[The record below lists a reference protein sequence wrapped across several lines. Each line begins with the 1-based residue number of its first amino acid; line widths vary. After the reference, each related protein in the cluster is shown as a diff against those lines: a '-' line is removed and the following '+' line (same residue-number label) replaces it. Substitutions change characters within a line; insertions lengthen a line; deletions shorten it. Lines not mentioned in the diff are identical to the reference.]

1 MYQVTEKSTQHS
13 LQTPHGFGTP
23 HRFPNASKGV
33 ISSLMSDL
41 ASQLYPTGR
50 AFNMLKNGVMDKL
63 HTAINRSFIRI
74 IEDCGLT
81 IDSTIPDNDNFSL
94 QDCALWEYRF
104 GIVTNENLTIA
115 QRKDAIYRRMSR
127 GRNVKARQGRL
138 YIQEQLQ
145 LAGFNVFVFENGFI
159 EGGVKVYKT
168 PIEINGSSALNVQHG
183 LDLQHGIGAQ
193 HGSVGSDI
201 IANSN
206 NPNESFSVG
215 TNLWASFFIGGETLG
230 EMASVDANRQ
240 IEFRELVLKL
250 KPAHLV
256 AFTFI
261 NFV

>member
-1 MYQVTEKSTQHS
+1 
-13 LQTPHGFGTP
+13 
-23 HRFPNASKGV
+23 
-33 ISSLMSDL
+33 
-41 ASQLYPTGR
+41 
-50 AFNMLKNGVMDKL
+50 
-63 HTAINRSFIRI
+63 
-74 IEDCGLT
+74 LT